1 MREPVAR
8 RSCSL
13 LMASCV
19 LIPKWDAKSSSRTTL
34 EVCGHREESFNNV
47 ATTNEYIYMPHRNG
61 DVVIQSG
68 ADLIG
73 FKFVFLNPFLK
84 WDL

>member
-1 MREPVAR
+1 MREPDAR

-19 LIPKWDAKSSSRTTL
+19 LIPKWDAKSSRRTTL

-47 ATTNEYIYMPHRNG
+47 ATTNNYRYMPHRNG
-61 DVVIQSG
+61 DVVVIQSG
-68 ADLIG
+68 ADLIR
-73 FKFVFLNPFLK
+73 FKFFK
-84 WDL
+84 K